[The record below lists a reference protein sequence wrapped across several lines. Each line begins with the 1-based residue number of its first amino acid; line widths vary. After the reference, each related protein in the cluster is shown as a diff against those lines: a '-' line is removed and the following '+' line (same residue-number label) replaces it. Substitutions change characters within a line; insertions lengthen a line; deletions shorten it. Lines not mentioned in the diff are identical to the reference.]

1 MLNFND
7 ANTGLMKMQ
16 SDWLINNIG
25 AIRKH

>member
-16 SDWLINNIG
+16 SDWLINNIE